1 MHQVVNSSVSVVRQ
15 VESRSGRIFFFSA
28 SHRDRA
34 IWLLF
39 CLFVFFSQIATGSGT
54 FEIHLVS
61 LLNIGAEKSDGNCCD
76 GSRTIYK
83 GQQVCSDECDTFFRV
98 CLKHYTQG
106 ASSSG
111 PCTFGEDTTAVL
123 GGSSITFTNTS
134 MPNGFRNPISIRFT
148 FSWMV
153 SQFDDLLEVVFKE
166 RG

>member
-1 MHQVVNSSVSVVRQ
+1 MHKWWILVFRQSVRWKVGAVV
-15 VESRSGRIFFFSA
+15 IFFFNFA
-28 SHRDRA
+28 S
-34 IWLLF
+34 WLCNLTSF
-39 CLFVFFSQIATGSGT
+39 LFVFSQIVTGSGS

-83 GQQVCSDECDTFFRV
+83 GQQVCSNECDTFFKV

-153 SQFDDLLEVVFKE
+153 SQFDDFLEVVFKE